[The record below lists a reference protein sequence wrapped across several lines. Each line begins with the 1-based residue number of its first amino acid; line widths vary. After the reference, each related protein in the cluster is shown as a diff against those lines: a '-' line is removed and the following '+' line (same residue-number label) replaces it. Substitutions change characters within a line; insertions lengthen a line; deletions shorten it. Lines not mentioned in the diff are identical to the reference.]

1 MKLIMIDFESH
12 PWKALGLALIAVT
25 AIAYAAIGVYTV
37 KGRSMVPEILPGDRV
52 VLLRWGKIRKGDV
65 VILTLPD
72 SHQIAVKRVM
82 GIPGDSVSYSDGFIH
97 VAEFTL
103 PLRSDIHPT
112 LTVAHVVPV
121 DSLFVAGDYLEASID
136 SRDYGFI
143 SKEYI
148 IGRVL
153 DFGR

>member
-1 MKLIMIDFESH
+1 MIDFESH
-12 PWKALGLALIAVT
+12 PWKALSLALFAVT
-25 AIAYAAIGVYTV
+25 AIAYAAIGIYTV
-37 KGRSMVPEILPGDRV
+37 KGRSMIPEILPGERV

-72 SHQIAVKRVM
+72 SRRSAVKRVM
-82 GIPGDSVSYSDGFIH
+82 GIPGDSVSYSDGFVH

-103 PLRSDIHPT
+103 PLRSHIHPA
-112 LTVAHVVPV
+112 LTAARVVPV

-143 SKEYI
+143 SKESI
-148 IGRVL
+148 KGRVL
-153 DFGR
+153 DLRR